1 MKEFLGKKRKSAD
14 DIFEITENEIRENEI
29 YLGKNEIKQISFWE
43 NEGYF
48 TLNVIE
54 KDKYRS

>member
-14 DIFEITENEIRENEI
+14 DTFEITENEIRENEI

-48 TLNVIE
+48 TLNAIE